1 MTDSPIGLAVGYD
14 ANLTVREMAH
24 QQAEAERAGFDAAF
38 FSETLFTNRD
48 SVSALTA
55 FAYETE
61 RMRLG
66 ATQVVRLRSPLVM
79 AQTAASLDEI
89 SGGRVV
95 LALGAFTQK
104 HADRNGRPLTDPM
117 TTLREYV
124 ETVRLLLTGERVTY
138 HGEVVDLDGVAL
150 NFTPP
155 RGDIPI
161 WIAAASRKGLLN
173 AGAIGDGVLLDA
185 GASPEYAA
193 NAIALLRE
201 GAERAGRDPGRL
213 EVAQLLNTSIDDDEA
228 AAVEAVRWEVAS
240 KFTYRSTP
248 RAKLSVGEPTIDR
261 ADLPRFE
268 EAYARGG
275 RAELARIIPES
286 YVRGLTLPGTPEQ
299 VRRRVQDYRDAGV
312 TLPLVRP
319 AHARQLPALVETF
332 ARRTRAEGVLAA
344 E

>member
-1 MTDSPIGLAVGYD
+1 MSEQPIGLAVGYD
-14 ANLTVREMAH
+14 PGLTVRQMAR
-24 QQAEAERAGFDAAF
+24 QQADAERAGFSAAF

-61 RMRLG
+61 HMRLG

-89 SGGRVV
+89 SGGRIV

-124 ETVRLLLTGERVTY
+124 EAIRLLLTGESVTY

-150 NFTPP
+150 NFTP
-155 RGDIPI
+155 RRADIPI
-161 WIAAASRKGLLN
+161 WIAAASRRGLLN

-185 GASPEYAA
+185 GTSPEYSA
-193 NAIALLRE
+193 NAIALLRR
-201 GAERAGRDPGRL
+201 GAEVAGRDPDRL
-213 EVAQLLNTSIDDDEA
+213 EVAQLLNTSIDEDED
-228 AAVEAVRWEVAS
+228 AAVAAVRWEVAS

-261 ADLPRFE
+261 DDLPRFE
-268 EAYARGG
+268 EAFARGG
-275 RAELARIIPES
+275 KGELARVIPER
-286 YVRGLTLPGTPEQ
+286 YVRSLTLPGTPAQ

-312 TLPLVRP
+312 SLPLVRP
-319 AHARQLPALVETF
+319 ARAEQLPLLIDTFSRQPET
-332 ARRTRAEGVLAA
+332 TD
-344 E
+344 